1 MRHEKNLRLWGA
13 LGNCLFLWCTPL
25 GIYTLFLSMKISS
38 SLRVGDLDRVDG
50 CVQKIK
56 TCYKITGIVYAVLI
70 VLAVV
75 GAFAD

>member
-1 MRHEKNLRLWGA
+1 MRHEKNPRLWGA
-13 LGNCLFLWCTPL
+13 LGNCLFLGCMPL
-25 GIYTLFLSMKISS
+25 GIYTAIMSMKISS

-75 GAFAD
+75 VAFAD

>member
-1 MRHEKNLRLWGA
+1 M
-13 LGNCLFLWCTPL
+13 PL
-25 GIYTLFLSMKISS
+25 GIYTAIMSMKITS

>member
-1 MRHEKNLRLWGA
+1 MRHEKNPRLWGA

>member
-1 MRHEKNLRLWGA
+1 MKHEKNPRLWGA

-50 CVQKIK
+50 CVRKIK
-56 TCYKITGIVYAVLI
+56 TCYKIAGIVYAVLI
-70 VLAVV
+70 VLAAV
-75 GAFAD
+75 GAFED

>member
-1 MRHEKNLRLWGA
+1 MKHEKNPRLWGA
-13 LGNCLFLWCTPL
+13 LGASLCVWCMPL
-25 GIYTLFLSMKISS
+25 GIYTAIMSMKISS

-75 GAFAD
+75 GVFVD

>member
-1 MRHEKNLRLWGA
+1 MRHEKNPRLWGA
-13 LGNCLFLWCTPL
+13 LGASLCVWCMPL

-56 TCYKITGIVYAVLI
+56 TCYKIAGIVYAVLI
-70 VLAVV
+70 VLAAV
-75 GAFAD
+75 GAFED

>member
-1 MRHEKNLRLWGA
+1 MRHEKSPRLWGA
-13 LGNCLFLWCTPL
+13 LGASLCVWCMPL
-25 GIYTLFLSMKISS
+25 GIFTAIMSMKISS
-38 SLRVGDLDRVDG
+38 SLRVGELDRVDG

-75 GAFAD
+75 VAFAD

>member
-1 MRHEKNLRLWGA
+1 MRPEKNPRLWGA